1 MEGATAL
8 AAVFER
14 VHPPTTFEETVER
27 LGTAIR
33 LGLLPPAT
41 RLPPEREL
49 AEQLGI
55 SRSTL
60 RQALTTLVQS
70 GHLVSLRGRTGGT
83 FVSEEPPLSAGG
95 HASLPADYRE
105 ALDHRVALECGIAL
119 LAAERR
125 DTRSFHLMD
134 ELIEVMDDPG
144 DDFDAYRRA
153 DVRFHIAIAEATG
166 TPRLIAAMTELQG
179 TMTELIALIAHPNV
193 VLTHANDEHRSILTS
208 LREGDGLAAVRC
220 LRQHLAGTEHIL
232 AGLIP
237 SAPPE
242 TP

>member
-1 MEGATAL
+1 MQGATAL
-8 AAVFER
+8 GAVFER
-14 VHPPTTFEETVER
+14 VNPPSTFEETVER

-33 LGLLPPAT
+33 LGLLPPDT

-83 FVSEEPPLSAGG
+83 FVSEEPPLSAGP
-95 HASLPADYRE
+95 AAPLPADHRE
-105 ALDHRVALECGIAL
+105 ALDRRVALECGVAI
-119 LAAERR
+119 LAGERG
-125 DTRSFHLMD
+125 DEKAFALMD
-134 ELIEVMDDPG
+134 RLIEQMDDPG

-166 TPRLIAAMTELQG
+166 TPRLVAEMTEMQG
-179 TMTELIALIAHPNV
+179 TMTELIALIAHPTV
-193 VLTHANDEHRSILTS
+193 VLTHANDEHRAILAS
-208 LREGDGLAAVRC
+208 LREGDGLGAARC
-220 LRQHLAGTEHIL
+220 LREHLAGTEHIL

-237 SAPPE
+237 SLPE
-242 TP
+242 EDA